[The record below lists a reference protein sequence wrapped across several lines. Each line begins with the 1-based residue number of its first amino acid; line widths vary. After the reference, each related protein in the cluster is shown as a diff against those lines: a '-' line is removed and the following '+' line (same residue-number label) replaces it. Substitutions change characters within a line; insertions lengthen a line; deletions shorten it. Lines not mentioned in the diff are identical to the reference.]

1 MKLVVVGGVAGGA
14 SAAARVR
21 RLDEKAQ
28 IVVFERGADVS
39 YSNCSLP
46 YYLGGLVDSSDKLV
60 LMTPQ
65 QFKNEHNI
73 DVRTESE
80 VLSIHRDR
88 KTVSVKNLRTGETY
102 EESYDKLV
110 LSPGASPIMPKSIK
124 GIDRPNVFS
133 VRNVE
138 DIVKISRFLNGEAVR
153 NVVVVGGGFIGVEVA
168 ENLKKD
174 GKAVTIVEGL
184 SQILAP
190 FDTDMVQILQKE
202 LYDNGVGLRLG
213 STLTAIEDGC
223 AVCSK
228 DGETF
233 EVPADAVIMSIGVS
247 PETKL
252 ATEAGLSTGVTRGIR
267 VNAHMQTDD
276 PDIYAVG
283 DAVETVNALTG
294 QPGRLA
300 LAGPAQWQARAA
312 ANHICGMDSSYKGFI
327 GSSCIRVFGL
337 NAASTGLNEKTASA
351 AGLSFDYV
359 NVYPYDRVKIMPEAS
374 PLAFKLVYSVPD
386 GKILGAQAIGKGD
399 ATKRV
404 DVIAALISQG
414 CTIYD
419 LIEVEHCYAPLFSTA
434 KDVVHMAALTAE
446 NLLAGR
452 FRQVHVSDVRALAE
466 SGACIIDV
474 RESWEYELS
483 HIKGAKNIP
492 LSELREHLDEIPRDV
507 PVYVH
512 CRSSQ
517 RSYYACCCLQ
527 GQGFDNVVNLSGSF
541 LGLCLHEYFEDKTT
555 GREPIV
561 TGYNFN

>member
-46 YYLGGLVDSSDKLV
+46 YYLGGLVESSDKLV

-124 GIDRPNVFS
+124 GIDRSNVFS

-138 DIVKISRFLNGEAVR
+138 DIVKISRFLSGEAVR
-153 NVVVVGGGFIGVEVA
+153 SVVVVGGGFIGVEVA

-174 GKAVTIVEGL
+174 GKTVTIVEGL
-184 SQILAP
+184 GQILAP

-202 LYDNGVGLRLG
+202 LYDKGVSLRLG

-312 ANHICGMDSSYKGFI
+312 ANHICGMDGSYKGFI

-337 NAASTGLNEKTASA
+337 NAASTGLNEKTAAA
-351 AGLSFDYV
+351 AGFSFDYV

-374 PLAFKLVYSVPD
+374 PLAFKLLYSVPD

-452 FRQVHVSDVRALAE
+452 FRQVHVRDVRALAE